1 MYASSRQQGVTDELV
16 TAVRQEPQGP
26 LFDDREKAALRL
38 ADILA
43 GDHKKASDELFDD
56 LREHFTE
63 SEIVTL
69 GWRISIFVG
78 YGRFLATLDMDT
90 VGDACPLPE
99 LPASGVGDRASPAKG
114 AR

>member
-1 MYASSRQQGVTDELV
+1 MTDELI
-16 TAVRQEPQGP
+16 TAVRNDPQGP
-26 LFDDREKAALRL
+26 EFSEQEKAAFRL

-63 SEIVTL
+63 PEIITL

-78 YGRFLATLDMDT
+78 YGRFCATLGLDSAGT
-90 VGDACPLPE
+90 ACSIVPKQE
-99 LPASGVGDRASPAKG
+99 S
-114 AR
+114 

>member
-1 MYASSRQQGVTDELV
+1 MREDPQGV
-16 TAVRQEPQGP
+16 

-38 ADILA
+38 ADVIA

-63 SEIVTL
+63 PEIIAL

-78 YGRFLATLDMDT
+78 YGRFCAVLGLDSAGST
-90 VGDACPLPE
+90 CSIAE
-99 LPASGVGDRASPAKG
+99 AAG
-114 AR
+114 A

>member
-1 MYASSRQQGVTDELV
+1 MYASARQQGVTDELV
-16 TAVRQEPQGP
+16 TAVRQDPQGP

-63 SEIVTL
+63 GEIVTL

-78 YGRFLATLDMDT
+78 YGRFCAALGLDS
-90 VGDACPLPE
+90 A
-99 LPASGVGDRASPAKG
+99 GDRCMIAEATAG
-114 AR
+114 